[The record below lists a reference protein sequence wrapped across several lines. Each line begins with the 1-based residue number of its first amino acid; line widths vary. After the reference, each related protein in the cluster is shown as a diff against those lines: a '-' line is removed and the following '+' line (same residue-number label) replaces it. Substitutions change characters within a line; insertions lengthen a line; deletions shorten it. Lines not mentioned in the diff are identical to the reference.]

1 MENQIQTLLNKY
13 ETKPLNSIKFEE
25 NVLDIEKNII
35 LEKESQIPNFVLA
48 SNCPFDKNYCFS
60 DINLTVSTKEN
71 IFPKEKYFLKSQQI
85 IELKPVDINKIFSDD
100 KMFKNEKI
108 SPSGGDINSTDDD
121 NSVHKKI
128 ISTIESHHYK
138 NYIPKRK
145 YSEQYEVNNEWYI
158 IGNNKNEG
166 PFNDYLMYNKLYQI
180 YNECISKKEKVP
192 NYLINEKRSD
202 TFMTMDDCFDRLK
215 TKFEYNKQNIN
226 SPNKLMLQYMNN
238 MMIYRNQMIQ
248 QILMNQKIPKNSPN
262 NQINQN
268 KITVPNKFDNNNS
281 KTNNENNKI
290 NANKINNNDEKKEKD
305 NKSNNYN
312 NYRWN
317 NYKHRGSNKFN
328 NNNYH
333 HDKYSKKEKRYKENE
348 VKENKDVTTKQNED
362 GKVEN
367 KSGNNTVEENKEEE
381 SKKIE
386 GEDIEEFF
394 KNKEPF

>member
-25 NVLDIEKNII
+25 NILDIEKNII

-48 SNCPFDKNYCFS
+48 SSCPFDKNYCFN

-248 QILMNQKIPKNSPN
+248 QVLMNQKIPKNSPN

-333 HDKYSKKEKRYKENE
+333 HYKYSKKEKRYKENG

>member
-290 NANKINNNDEKKEKD
+290 KANKINNNDEKKEKD

-333 HDKYSKKEKRYKENE
+333 HDKYSKKEKRYKENG